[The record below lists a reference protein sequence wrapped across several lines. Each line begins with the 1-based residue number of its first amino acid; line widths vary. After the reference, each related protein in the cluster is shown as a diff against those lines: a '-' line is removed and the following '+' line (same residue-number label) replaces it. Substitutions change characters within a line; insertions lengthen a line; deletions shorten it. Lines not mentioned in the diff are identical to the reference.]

1 EVGRAHIAR
10 GQAFYGIAALEQA
23 KAAAPRDWRPL
34 SLLGVAYQQVRRPDD
49 AKAAWAEALRLSPDN
64 ADVLTNAAIAR
75 IGEGD
80 APSAEILLR
89 RAAAQPGAGL
99 QVRQN
104 LALALG
110 LQGKTAEAEAILRRD
125 LPPEAADQNLRWLAA
140 RMQPGQ
146 SAAAVAPALG
156 EASPT
161 ARTWSS
167 LQGG

>member
-1 EVGRAHIAR
+1 
-10 GQAFYGIAALEQA
+10 
-23 KAAAPRDWRPL
+23 
-34 SLLGVAYQQVRRPDD
+34 
-49 AKAAWAEALRLSPDN
+49 
-64 ADVLTNAAIAR
+64 
-75 IGEGD
+75 
-80 APSAEILLR
+80 
-89 RAAAQPGAGL
+89 
-99 QVRQN
+99 VRQN

-146 SAAAVAPALG
+146 APSPALT

>member
-1 EVGRAHIAR
+1 
-10 GQAFYGIAALEQA
+10 
-23 KAAAPRDWRPL
+23 
-34 SLLGVAYQQVRRPDD
+34 
-49 AKAAWAEALRLSPDN
+49 
-64 ADVLTNAAIAR
+64 
-75 IGEGD
+75 
-80 APSAEILLR
+80 
-89 RAAAQPGAGL
+89 
-99 QVRQN
+99 VRQN

-146 SAAAVAPALG
+146 SAAAVA